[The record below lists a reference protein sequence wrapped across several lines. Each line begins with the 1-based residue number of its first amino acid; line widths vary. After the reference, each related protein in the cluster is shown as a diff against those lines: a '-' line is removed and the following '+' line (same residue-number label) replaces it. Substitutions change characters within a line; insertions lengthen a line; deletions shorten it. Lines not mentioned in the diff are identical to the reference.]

1 MYKGVAFK
9 DLKLGGDNDKDGYAI
24 EIYGGYSIIGPDEE
38 KLDEYGASP
47 YTLALG
53 KPTET

>member
-1 MYKGVAFK
+1 MYKGVAFR